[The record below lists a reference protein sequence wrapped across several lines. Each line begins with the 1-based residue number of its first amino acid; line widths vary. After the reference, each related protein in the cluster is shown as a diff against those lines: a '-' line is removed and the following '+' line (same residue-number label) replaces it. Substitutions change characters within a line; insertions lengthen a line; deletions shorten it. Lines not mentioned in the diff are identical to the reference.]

1 MEKHFVIIGGGQA
14 GAMAAAY
21 LRQKGFDGRL
31 TLICDE
37 AVMPYERPPL
47 SKAALLDDDPQLQ
60 FILPSDWWQQNKVN
74 IMQQCTVKAIEP
86 QQQRLCLENGTFID
100 FDKLLITTGAC
111 ARRFPLLDELG
122 DRAFTLRHHRNAQ
135 TLRPHLQNQERI
147 IVVGAGTIGLEVAAS
162 ARQSGCE
169 VSVIEAA
176 PVLMGR
182 NTPKPVQEF
191 LLDYHQNRGVKFYF
205 NAQIELAESASDV
218 TLTLQDGQQIKGD
231 RVVYGI
237 GIEPNDQLA
246 QQAGLETHN
255 GIIVNNQC
263 QTSNPNIFAAG
274 DVTLC
279 KNAQGQLVRKE
290 TWENA
295 NQQADIATSA
305 MLEQPFSQ
313 PGAGWFWTD
322 QYDLN
327 LQFVGDIHGE
337 HWIIRGDVSTHKAIW
352 FNVVDNQV
360 KGAITLNQ
368 GREIRVLRKLIDSG
382 KVVEIPSI
390 TDETVALKSLLK

>member
-21 LRQKGFDGRL
+21 LRQKGFNGRL

-47 SKAALLDDDPQLQ
+47 SKASLLDDDPQLQ
-60 FILPSDWWQQNKVN
+60 FILPSNWWQANRVSV
-74 IMQQCTVKAIEP
+74 MQQCLVNAIEP
-86 QQQRLCLENGTFID
+86 QQQRLSLENDTFIN
-100 FDKLLITTGAC
+100 FDKLLITTGAR

-122 DRAFTLRHHRNAQ
+122 DRASTLRHHLNAEA
-135 TLRPHLQNQERI
+135 LRSHLQNQERI

-162 ARQSGCE
+162 ARRSGCE
-169 VSVIEAA
+169 VTVVEAA

-191 LLDYHQNRGVKFYF
+191 LLDFHQNRGVKFYF
-205 NAQIELAESASDV
+205 NAQVERAESGSEIV
-218 TLTLQDGQQIKGD
+218 LTLQDGQQIKGD
-231 RVVYGI
+231 QVVYGI

-263 QTSNPNIFAAG
+263 QTSIPNIFAAG

-279 KNAQGQLVRKE
+279 TNSQGQLVRKE

-295 NQQADIATSA
+295 NRQADIATSA
-305 MLEQPFSQ
+305 MLEQPVMQ
-313 PGAGWFWTD
+313 QGADWFWTD

-327 LQFVGDIHGE
+327 LQFIGDIHSD
-337 HWIIRGDVSTHKAIW
+337 HWMVRGSVRAHKAIW
-352 FNVVDNQV
+352 FNVVDHQI

-382 KVVEIPSI
+382 KAVDIPSI
-390 TDETVALKSLLK
+390 TDETIALKSLLK